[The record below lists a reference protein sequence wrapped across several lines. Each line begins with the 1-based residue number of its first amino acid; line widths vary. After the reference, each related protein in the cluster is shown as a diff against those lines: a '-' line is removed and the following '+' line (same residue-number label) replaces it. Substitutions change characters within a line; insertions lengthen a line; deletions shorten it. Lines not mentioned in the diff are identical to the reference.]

1 MREADYNRKLFHRAH
16 YNILAK
22 QFRENI
28 QPYVS
33 EEALQNPD
41 FSDVRTDMMAA
52 GVSLVN
58 LAVSVAIRLQADNE
72 DFDPVLFLNKCSPD
86 EDKFPFGKLWET
98 VETSN
103 GL

>member
-33 EEALQNPD
+33 EDLKDVD
-41 FSDVRTDMMAA
+41 FADVRMNLMVA
-52 GVSLVN
+52 GVTLVN
-58 LAVSVAIRLQADNE
+58 FAVSVAIRLQADNE
-72 DFDPVLFLNKCSPD
+72 DFDPVRFLDACSPNV
-86 EDKFPFGKLWET
+86 EKFPFGQLWE
-98 VETSN
+98 VVSDETAV
-103 GL
+103 